1 MKLHVVGCS
10 GSMPGP
16 ASPASCYLVEAEHE
30 GRSWTVAL
38 DLGNGSTGPMRHFL
52 DPIDLDAVVLSHL
65 HPDHCLDACSLYV
78 ALTYTPGRH
87 RETRMPLFAPA
98 GAHDRLA
105 RAYGVEAAEPLDER
119 YEFGELEARVAF
131 TVGPFTITPIP
142 VFHPVEAYGLRVE
155 TGDAVLAYT
164 GDTDI
169 CPQLSELM
177 TGADLV
183 LADSAYVD
191 GRDDGEGVHMSG
203 SKAARAALEAGGV
216 RRLMLTH
223 IPAWNDREVCRAQAA
238 QVWCGQG
245 REVEL
250 ADPLATYEVGGAPR
264 E

>member
-38 DLGNGSTGPMRHFL
+38 DLGNGSTGPMRRFL

-78 ALTYTPGRH
+78 ALKYTPGRV
-87 RETRMPLFAPA
+87 RETRMPLHAPP
-98 GAHDRLA
+98 GADERLG
-105 RAYGVEAAEPLDER
+105 RAYGVEVAESLHER
-119 YEFGELEARVAF
+119 YEFAEFTPREPF

-142 VFHPVEAYGLRVE
+142 VFHPVDAYGLRVE
-155 TGDAVLAYT
+155 AGGAVLAYT
-164 GDTDI
+164 GDTDL
-169 CPQLSELM
+169 CPELTELM

-191 GRDDGEGVHMSG
+191 GRDEGTGVHMSG
-203 SKAARAALEAGGV
+203 SKCARAALAAGGV
-216 RRLMLTH
+216 QRLMLTH

-238 QVWCGQG
+238 EVWHGDG

-250 ADPLATYEVGGAPR
+250 ADPLATYEI
-264 E
+264 